1 MVIGLFDSGTGGKTV
16 EAEIKK
22 LLPAARIIYLADTAN
37 FPYGD
42 KSPAELKNIC
52 RANVQSL
59 LAQGANLIVI
69 ACNTA
74 TAATIDYLRAEF
86 PSLPIVGTEPAI
98 KQACQSSSPDAQ
110 ILLLATTS
118 TARSSRTRE
127 LIQSYKLPA
136 QTVTVQACPGLADAI
151 EAQDMDKINA
161 IFSEI
166 LSALNNPPKQIETV
180 VLGCTHYPLIRQEIQ
195 AYFPDARLIDGS
207 PGVAREV
214 ARLAKTL
221 KL

>member
-59 LAQGANLIVI
+59 LAQGTNLIVI

-86 PSLPIVGTEPAI
+86 SGLPIVGTEPAI

-151 EAQDMDKINA
+151 EAQDVAKIDA
-161 IFSEI
+161 I

-195 AYFPDARLIDGS
+195 AYFPGARLIDGS

>member
-22 LLPAARIIYLADTAN
+22 LLPTARIIYLADTVN

-86 PSLPIVGTEPAI
+86 SSLPIVGTEPAI

-151 EAQDMDKINA
+151 EAQDVAKIDA
-161 IFSEI
+161 I

-180 VLGCTHYPLIRQEIQ
+180 VLGCTHYPLIHQEIQ
-195 AYFPDARLIDGS
+195 AYFPGARLIDGS